1 MLGVI
6 FPPAGLL
13 PPHPLMQPRRLTTG
27 DLGNTTNAWGSAVSE
42 AAAGVLSRRSVALS
56 AGAVPPVPAAAV
68 PGLLVSE
75 SSDAGRSDWGCFQ
88 ASASGSPTAAGGWP
102 SRPTTAASPTS
113 RIGTA
118 AALPR
123 LKTPDSGALDAHRSS
138 STIGSSSV
146 SGAHSPAG
154 ALLPSL
160 AGGKQ
165 AQSIRKGLSVSRV
178 AFRDDLPRDS

>member
-1 MLGVI
+1 MALGVGP
-6 FPPAGLL
+6 PPAGLL

-27 DLGNTTNAWGSAVSE
+27 DLANTMNAWGSAASE

-75 SSDAGRSDWGCFQ
+75 SSDAGRSDWGYSQ
-88 ASASGSPTAAGGWP
+88 ASGSPTAAGGWP
-102 SRPTTAASPTS
+102 SRPTTAAAPTS

-123 LKTPDSGALDAHRSS
+123 LKTPDSGGLDAQYSS
-138 STIGSSSV
+138 STIGSSSGN
-146 SGAHSPAG
+146 SARSSPG

-160 AGGKQ
+160 GGGK
-165 AQSIRKGLSVSRV
+165 AQSIRKGLGVSRV
-178 AFRDDLPRDS
+178 AFRDELPRDS